1 MPHLF
6 WLSGRQL
13 EKFQPFFPKS
23 PKSPKSRG
31 VSRVNDRKVLRGM
44 VYVLCCGLMHRLLME
59 PHTTLYKT
67 EFWIRRPEGND
78 RGLAWGFG
86 KPDGKGKE
94 MRKYQVGEP

>member
-13 EKFQPFFPKS
+13 EKLQPFF
-23 PKSPKSRG
+23 PKSRG

-44 VYVLCCGLMHRLLME
+44 VYVLCCGLMRRLLME